1 MGGHARAV
9 TMSKDGRPFLQPR
22 HFAVQVHE
30 GAGGV
35 RDELFALEAG
45 PVDRSNYHAG
55 EHARLLGTKVPT
67 SPSTDGIKARD
78 THGALRTLLRVVA
91 AMEASLQP
99 TKEQPDYYRRVNSL
113 MGDYMRFLA
122 ALGYPLAPI
131 ERLLTEELTTAQV
144 LGEDSIPTTSGDRHR
159 PDEESDEP
167 ADSGESDATPAD
179 APIRAEDVAEVDT
192 ADHYDVDPSVPAA
205 A

>member
-1 MGGHARAV
+1 M
-9 TMSKDGRPFLQPR
+9 K
-22 HFAVQVHE
+22 
-30 GAGGV
+30 
-35 RDELFALEAG
+35 
-45 PVDRSNYHAG
+45 
-55 EHARLLGTKVPT
+55 
-67 SPSTDGIKARD
+67 
-78 THGALRTLLRVVA
+78 
-91 AMEASLQP
+91 ASLQP

-144 LGEDSIPTTSGDRHR
+144 LGEDSIPTTGGDRHR

-179 APIRAEDVAEVDT
+179 APIRAEDGPGGRRTRANGHSHDGSNRTYRGVLGIHWLMEG
-192 ADHYDVDPSVPAA
+192 SVPWSLW
-205 A
+205 